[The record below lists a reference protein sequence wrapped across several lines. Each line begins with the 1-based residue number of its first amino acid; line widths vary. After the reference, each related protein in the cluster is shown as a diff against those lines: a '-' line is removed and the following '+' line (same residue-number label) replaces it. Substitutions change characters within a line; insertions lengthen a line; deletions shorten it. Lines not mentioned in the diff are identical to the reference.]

1 MSASAELIQKQLD
14 AYNNQNIEAFLAC
27 YAEDAV
33 LAGLNG
39 DVTHRGLAAIRK
51 RHEDLFYEFPKN
63 HARLVNRIDL
73 GTTVIDHEQVERS
86 PGGDKFEVA
95 AIYTIKDGKIARVDF
110 ARAGAV

>member
-1 MSASAELIQKQLD
+1 VSASAELIQKQLD

-33 LAGLNG
+33 LAGMNG

-86 PGGDKFEVA
+86 PGGDRFEVA

>member
-1 MSASAELIQKQLD
+1 VSASAELIQKQLD

-33 LAGLNG
+33 LAGMNG

>member
-1 MSASAELIQKQLD
+1 MSAASELVQKQLD
-14 AYNNQNIEAFLAC
+14 AYNAQNIDAFLAC

-51 RHEDLFYEFPKN
+51 RHEDLFDEFPKN

-86 PGGDKFEVA
+86 PGGDRFEVA
-95 AIYTIKDGKIARVDF
+95 AIYTIRNDRIVRVDF

>member
-1 MSASAELIQKQLD
+1 MSASAELVQRQLD
-14 AYNNQNIEAFLAC
+14 AYNKQDIEAFLAC

-33 LAGLNG
+33 LATFNG
-39 DVTHRGLAAIRK
+39 GVTFSGLAAIRK

-63 HARLVNRIDL
+63 HAKLANRIDL

-86 PGGDKFEVA
+86 PGGERFEVA
-95 AIYTIKDGKIARVDF
+95 AIYTIKAGKIVRVDF